1 MKKTKK
7 TYYKN
12 IAISVIIILL
22 FSSCNN
28 NNKDVEITQL
38 NPVKFPEASDEYR
51 IEESCYYKLFIIDSF
66 LIMSSLCDLDGEIK
80 KIHVYNKKN
89 LQLITKFGT
98 EGLASY
104 SFPGEITPL
113 STIQNSNNIRFY
125 DSKIWQFKTV
135 NLDKY
140 LMDGKIA
147 ECVTSSPMDQD
158 LIGKYYINELD
169 EQLFMGRDHTPLL
182 EGMFFIYDAKKK
194 KMNWIEPVPNLKG
207 ISLYHKVHLH
217 YGELIANRSKKT
229 ILFATRYFDQVLF
242 YDFSGKLLKQLIFS
256 PLKKPVLND
265 NERLPVKGSF
275 FYASSAFATS
285 EYCFVR
291 RMAKRT
297 GTMSIDD
304 PPFKHQL
311 VVFNWDGLLI
321 NVFDEY
327 TGEIF
332 CYDEEFGNIY
342 TKESSKEENDP
353 HSIIRKYH
361 IGDYLKTD

>member
-1 MKKTKK
+1 MKK
-7 TYYKN
+7 TYYKK
-12 IAISVIIILL
+12 IAILAIGILL
-22 FSSCNN
+22 LPFLLFYSC

-38 NPVKFPEASDEYR
+38 NPIKFPEASEEFR
-51 IEESCYYKLFIIDSF
+51 IEEYCYYKLFIIDSF
-66 LIMSSLCDLDGEIK
+66 LITTSLCDLDGEIK

-104 SFPGEITPL
+104 SFPGNIVPL
-113 STIQNSNNIRFY
+113 STIQNSNNLRFY
-125 DSKIWQFKTV
+125 DPKIWQFKTV

-207 ISLYHKVHLH
+207 ISLYHKVDLH

-242 YDFSGKLLKQLIFS
+242 YDFKGKLLKQHIFS

-265 NERLPVKGSF
+265 NERLPVRGSF
-275 FYASSAFATS
+275 FYAFEAFATS
-285 EYCFVR
+285 EYCFIR
-291 RMAKRT
+291 RWGGRT
-297 GTMSIDD
+297 GTIGIDD
-304 PPFKHQL
+304 PPLKHQL

-327 TGEIF
+327 TGSQF

-342 TKESSKEENDP
+342 TLEYSKEENDP
-353 HSIIRKYH
+353 HTIIRKYH
-361 IGDYLKTD
+361 ICDYLKTD